1 MTKRMTIAALS
12 LCGVFLSTYLAL
24 YKLGYIGAI
33 VCGTGGCETVQ
44 TSKWAL
50 FLGIPVAIW
59 GTGFYLAMLATA
71 IAGSFG
77 NNVEAKWPSVTMV
90 AMSGWGT
97 LFSAWLTYLEI
108 AEIHAIC
115 RYCVVSAVLVCVLF
129 ALSLLDW
136 RDMRAE
142 FPARAEG
149 ADA

>member
-1 MTKRMTIAALS
+1 MTIAALS

-50 FLGIPVAIW
+50 FLGVPVAVW
-59 GTGFYLAMLATA
+59 GVAFYLAMLFTA
-71 IAGSFG
+71 ALGSFG
-77 NNVEAKWPSVTMV
+77 DRAEQKWPSIAMV
-90 AMSGWGT
+90 MVSGWGA

-115 RYCVVSAVLVCVLF
+115 RYCVVSAVLVFILFVL
-129 ALSLLDW
+129 SVLDW
-136 RDMRAE
+136 REPRDE
-142 FPARAEG
+142 YSVPIEG
-149 ADA
+149 VES